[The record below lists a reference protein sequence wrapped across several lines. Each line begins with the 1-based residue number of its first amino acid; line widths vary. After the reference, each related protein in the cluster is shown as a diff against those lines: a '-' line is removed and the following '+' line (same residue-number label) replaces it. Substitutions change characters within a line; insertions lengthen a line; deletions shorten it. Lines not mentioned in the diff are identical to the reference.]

1 MDKTERPK
9 IIVIV
14 GTNASGK
21 SALGIELATK
31 YNGEIISADSRQIY
45 KGFDLCCGKVTKEE
59 REAVPHHLLD
69 VCQIGEPYSAADYQ
83 KDVYAVVPQIM
94 QRGHIPFIVGGTGL
108 YISSVVYGYTFKEEA
123 FDEAFRKELE
133 GKTLEELQEMLP
145 AEGLAYLK
153 NNHSDANNKRRVIRV
168 LERIRN
174 GEDLQPH
181 NNPWFLALQLG
192 VRWEKEILER
202 RIDERLSLRLD
213 QGMIEEVRQ
222 YLSDGGSPEHLCRLG
237 LEYRYI
243 AWYLSGKYGSFE
255 TFYNELSHAIKQFAK
270 RQVTWFKRDQSIH
283 WLDMQS
289 DPAAQASQLIDSF
302 LCDTALNIP
311 P

>member
-1 MDKTERPK
+1 MDRNERPK

-21 SALGIELATK
+21 SALGIELAKK
-31 YNGEIISADSRQIY
+31 YNGEIISADSRQVY

-83 KDVYAVVPQIM
+83 RDVYAVVPQIV
-94 QRGHIPFIVGGTGL
+94 QRGHIPFLVGGTGL

-145 AEGLAYLK
+145 TEGLAYFK
-153 NNHSDANNKRRVIRV
+153 NNLSDVNNKRRIIRV

-181 NNPWFLALQLG
+181 NNPRFSALQLG
-192 VRWEKEILER
+192 TRWEKEILDH

-213 QGMIEEVRQ
+213 QGMLEEVRQ
-222 YLSDGGSPEHLCRLG
+222 YLSAGGNPEHLCRLG

-243 AWYLSGKYGSFE
+243 TWYLSGKYGSFE
-255 TFYNELSHAIKQFAK
+255 AFYNELSHAIKQFAK

-289 DPAAQASQLIDSF
+289 DPAAQASSLIDAF

>member
-1 MDKTERPK
+1 MDKKELPK
-9 IIVIV
+9 IIVIA

-21 SALGIELATK
+21 SALGIELAKK
-31 YNGEIISADSRQIY
+31 YNGEIISADSRQVY
-45 KGFDLCCGKVTKEE
+45 KGFDLCCGKVTKQE

-69 VCQIGEPYSAADYQ
+69 VCQIGESYSAADYQ
-83 KDVYAVVPQIM
+83 KDVYAVVPQII

-133 GKTLEELQEMLP
+133 KKPLEELQEMLP
-145 AEGLAYLK
+145 DNGLAYLS
-153 NNHSDANNKRRVIRV
+153 NNPSDANNKRRVIRV

-181 NNPWFLALQLG
+181 NHPRFSALQLG
-192 VRWEKEILER
+192 IRWEKEVLGR
-202 RIDERLSLRLD
+202 RIDERLSLRLN
-213 QGMIEEVRQ
+213 QGMLEEVRQ
-222 YLSDGGSPEHLCRLG
+222 YLSAGGNPEHLYRLG

-243 AWYLSGKYGSFE
+243 TWYLAGKYDSFE
-255 TFYNELSHAIKQFAK
+255 TFYYELSHAIKQFAK

-289 DPAAQASQLIDSF
+289 VPLIQASQLIDAF

>member
-1 MDKTERPK
+1 MDKKELPK
-9 IIVIV
+9 IIVIA

-21 SALGIELATK
+21 SALGIELAKK

-45 KGFDLCCGKVTKEE
+45 KGFDLCCGKVTIEE

-83 KDVYAVVPQIM
+83 KDVYAVVPEII

-108 YISSVVYGYTFKEEA
+108 YISSVVHGYTFKEET
-123 FDEAFRKELE
+123 FDAAFREELE
-133 GKTLEELQEMLP
+133 QKTLEELHEMLP
-145 AEGLAYLK
+145 AQGLVYLK
-153 NNHSDANNKRRVIRV
+153 NNPSDANNKRRVIRV

-174 GEDLQPH
+174 DEDLHPH
-181 NNPWFLALQLG
+181 NHPRFLALQLG
-192 VRWEKEILER
+192 VRWKKEVLDR

-213 QGMIEEVRQ
+213 QGMLEEVRQ
-222 YLSDGGSPEHLCRLG
+222 YLSAGGNPEHLYRLG

-243 AWYLSGKYGSFE
+243 AWYLAGKYDSFE
-255 TFYNELSHAIKQFAK
+255 VFYNELSHAIKQFAK
-270 RQVTWFKRDQSIH
+270 RQVTWFKREQSIY

-289 DPAAQASQLIDSF
+289 EPAAQASLLIDAF